1 MSDERYRMSFTTGG
15 LYHRES
21 VKLDA
26 IYLDLRDWTFVRN
39 RVIAN
44 NLLQT
49 RTLSSLKRVCR
60 EVLSRLATL
69 SFGGH

>member
-1 MSDERYRMSFTTGG
+1 MSFTTGG